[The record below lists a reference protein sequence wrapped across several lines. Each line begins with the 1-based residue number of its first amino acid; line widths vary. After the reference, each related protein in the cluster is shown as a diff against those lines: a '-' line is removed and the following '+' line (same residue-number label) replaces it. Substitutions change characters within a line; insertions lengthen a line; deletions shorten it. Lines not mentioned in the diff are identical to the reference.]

1 MGLEGTQMAQ
11 NVRSMLKILRA
22 SCPGLSS
29 VISVQFT
36 LKMCVVAKN
45 YKKTQTKLQINTNF
59 LGGGVQG
66 HSKSLM
72 LILLKSMSLMLVI
85 YISNMSVVI
94 FNCFSLNES
103 IAVK

>member
-1 MGLEGTQMAQ
+1 MAQ

-59 LGGGVQG
+59 FLGGGRSRPFKIIDVDIIKK
-66 HSKSLM
+66 H
-72 LILLKSMSLMLVI
+72 VTNACYI
-85 YISNMSVVI
+85 YKQYVCGYFQLFFAKRVNSGKINT
-94 FNCFSLNES
+94 F
-103 IAVK
+103 